1 MKENAKMSVR
11 HREGQ
16 GSLLFDGSEVV
27 SSHQPSTLYI
37 TLGPDGAFKVGTCQ
51 RCVVEEQ
58 ERPERSWEADGDSAL
73 DFDRDTLFAHLA
85 DLGVVL
91 TNRHAYVCP

>member
-1 MKENAKMSVR
+1 MKENTKMPVQR
-11 HREGQ
+11 QEGQ
-16 GSLLFDGSEVV
+16 AFLSCDGSEVV
-27 SSHQPSTLYI
+27 SSPQSSTLYI
-37 TLGPDGAFKVGTCQ
+37 ILGPDGAFKVGTCQ

-58 ERPERSWEADGDSAL
+58 ERPERSWKANGDSAL

-91 TNRHAYVCP
+91 INREAYICP

>member
-1 MKENAKMSVR
+1 MKEDTKMLMPD
-11 HREGQ
+11 REGQ
-16 GSLLFDGSEVV
+16 VSLSSDGSEVG
-27 SSHQPSTLYI
+27 SSHQSWTLYI
-37 TLGPDGAFKVGTCQ
+37 TLGPDGAFKAGTCQ

-58 ERPERSWEADGDSAL
+58 ERPERSWEADGDSVL

-91 TNRHAYVCP
+91 TNRQAYLCP